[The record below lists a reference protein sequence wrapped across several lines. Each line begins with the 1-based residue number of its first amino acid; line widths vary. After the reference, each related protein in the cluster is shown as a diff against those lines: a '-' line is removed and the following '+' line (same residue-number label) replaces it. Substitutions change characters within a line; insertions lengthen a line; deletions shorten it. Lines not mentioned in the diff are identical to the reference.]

1 MIQAYVY
8 SIKVLATGQFYL
20 GSRGRNVTLGREPE
34 DDLWVKYETSSK
46 KIKAM
51 IGTLGKNAFAAEVLA
66 KFDRHEDAYWFEQA
80 LIKEKHKDPLC
91 LNNHYVER
99 DTNKRVFVGLAGV
112 PKSEEHRRKISE
124 SNKGKHDDPDR
135 RRRIGEAQRGK
146 IFSEEHRLKL
156 SIAGTGRKHSDESKE
171 KMRKPKSP
179 ESVAKRVGR
188 KHSEE
193 TLAKMRASK
202 KARDLT
208 RHHRACTQSGP

>member
-20 GSRGRNVTLGREPE
+20 GSRGRNVTLERKPE

-51 IGTLGKNAFAAEVLA
+51 IETLGKNAFAAEVLA
-66 KFDRHEDAYWFEQA
+66 KFDRHEDAYWFEQS

-99 DTNKRVFVGLAGV
+99 DTNKRVFVGLAGI

-124 SNKGKHDDPDR
+124 SNKGKHNDPDR
-135 RRRIGEAQRGK
+135 HRRIGEAQRGK
-146 IFSEEHRLKL
+146 ILSKEHRQKL
-156 SIAGTGRKHSDESKE
+156 SLANVGRKHTEE
-171 KMRKPKSP
+171 TLAKMRGRKDP
-179 ESVAKRVGR
+179 VGAAKRVGR

-193 TLAKMRASK
+193 TLEKMRASK
-202 KARDLT
+202 RARDLT
-208 RHHRACTQSGP
+208 RRDRFERHP